1 VTPDYPDWAAAMP
14 EGRFTDWLKERA
26 EPAWSAACGHRFTV
40 EIADGSLEAAVFR
53 RYLVQD
59 YAFIETLATVLGF
72 AIARAPGMD
81 AKKRLTG
88 FLAALTSDEN
98 DYFLRAFDAV
108 GVGEGERTAPE
119 LAPVT
124 RDFRDLMLAAAEA
137 GTYEDLLAV
146 IVPAEWIYLTWASGH
161 ADAAPSQ
168 LHYLEWIELHIDP
181 AFADFVDWLRAE
193 LDAIGPDL
201 DEARRREIEARF
213 QRLVALEVAFFD
225 QAYGE

>member
-1 VTPDYPDWAAAMP
+1 VTLDYPDWAEARP
-14 EGRFTDWLKERA
+14 EGRFTDWLRERA

-40 EIADGSLEAAVFR
+40 AIADGSLDEAVFR
-53 RYLVQD
+53 SYLVQD

-72 AIARAPGMD
+72 AVARAPGMA
-81 AKKRLTG
+81 AKKRLAG

-108 GVGEGERTAPE
+108 GVGEGERTAPG

-124 RDFRDLMLAAAEA
+124 QTFAELMLAAVEA

-146 IVPAEWIYLTWASGH
+146 VVPAEWIYLTWASEH
-161 ADAAPSQ
+161 AAAAPSQ

-181 AFADFVDWLRAE
+181 AFADFVDWLRSE

-201 DEARRREIEARF
+201 DQNRRREIETRF
-213 QRLVALEVAFFD
+213 RRLVDLEVAFFD
-225 QAYGE
+225 QAYGD